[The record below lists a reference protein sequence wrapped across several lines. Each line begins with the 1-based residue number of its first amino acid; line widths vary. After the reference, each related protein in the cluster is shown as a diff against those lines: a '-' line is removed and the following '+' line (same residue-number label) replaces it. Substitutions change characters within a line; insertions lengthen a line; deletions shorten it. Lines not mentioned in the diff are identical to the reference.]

1 MSTSQLPALWQTLIA
16 ALQNAIDPWIFQN
29 PFWLESFLQIYEDSS
44 LKWFEVIGLETSA
57 GKCRQHPPIVRW
69 HRTFLYD
76 RLAWEFSARSSFCG
90 WVTCQTC
97 SASLSSPAQKTTVE
111 TCLNTYLSRTLGTP
125 MHQWSFKNN
134 CSLFSVNLMI
144 PDIAVTFIWTF
155 ISFMKVRQVIGKGDS
170 PITMYN
176 RKSGASAFRYHPILL
191 ACWRGI

>member
-1 MSTSQLPALWQTLIA
+1 MSTSQLPGLWQTLIA

-90 WVTCQTC
+90 WVTCQLVARPCLLLLKKPLLKHVWTHTFQEHSEHQC
-97 SASLSSPAQKTTVE
+97 TNGHFKTIAAYFQSTWWYLISLHFHLNLHILHESSTS
-111 TCLNTYLSRTLGTP
+111 N
-125 MHQWSFKNN
+125 
-134 CSLFSVNLMI
+134 
-144 PDIAVTFIWTF
+144 
-155 ISFMKVRQVIGKGDS
+155 RQRWLTENYVQ
-170 PITMYN
+170 
-176 RKSGASAFRYHPILL
+176 
-191 ACWRGI
+191 